1 MKLNLGCGFNK
12 YEGYTNVD
20 SAPECAPDIVCNLE
34 ETPWPWEDSSVS
46 EIRMEHVLE
55 HLGETS
61 ERYLAIW
68 QELYRVGADGCEIK
82 IVVPHW
88 NHDNFHN
95 DPTHKRP
102 VTPEGLELFD
112 QARNVRD
119 IEKGERGT
127 KLGLFLNIDI
137 SLPPQDVEYFY
148 CADIIAAMNRGEF
161 NLAGLQHLRDHQ
173 NNISNEVRMTAR
185 VVKPG
190 RGAAW
195 LAQNSA

>member
-12 YEGYTNVD
+12 YEGYVNVD
-20 SAPECAPDIVCNLE
+20 SSPECDPDIVWDLE
-34 ETPWPWEDSSVS
+34 KTPWPWEDDSID
-46 EIRMEHVLE
+46 EILMEHVLE

-61 ERYLAIW
+61 RDYLRIW
-68 QELYRVGADGCEIK
+68 QEMYRIGAPGCAIR

-102 VTPEGLELFD
+102 VTPEGIEIFD
-112 QARNVRD
+112 RARNLRD

-127 KLGLFLNIDI
+127 KLGIFLGIDI
-137 SLPPQDVEYFY
+137 SLDPKDVEYFY
-148 CADIIAAMNRGEF
+148 CGDIAEAYNRGEF
-161 NLAGLQHLRDHQ
+161 DMRALVHLRDHQ

-185 VVKPG
+185 VVKPA
-190 RGAAW
+190 RGIEPE
-195 LAQNSA
+195 L

>member
-1 MKLNLGCGFNK
+1 
-12 YEGYTNVD
+12 
-20 SAPECAPDIVCNLE
+20 
-34 ETPWPWEDSSVS
+34 
-46 EIRMEHVLE
+46 
-55 HLGETS
+55 
-61 ERYLAIW
+61 
-68 QELYRVGADGCEIK
+68 
-82 IVVPHW
+82 
-88 NHDNFHN
+88 
-95 DPTHKRP
+95 
-102 VTPEGLELFD
+102 
-112 QARNVRD
+112 VRD

-137 SLPPQDVEYFY
+137 SLAPQDVEYFY

>member
-102 VTPEGLELFD
+102 VTPEGIELFD

-119 IEKGERGT
+119 KNRR
-127 KLGLFLNIDI
+127 
-137 SLPPQDVEYFY
+137 PPLEPRQFPQRPD
-148 CADIIAAMNRGEF
+148 AQAARD
-161 NLAGLQHLRDHQ
+161 AGGAGAFRSGAQRARYRKRRTRHEARTLSQH
-173 NNISNEVRMTAR
+173 
-185 VVKPG
+185 
-190 RGAAW
+190 
-195 LAQNSA
+195 